1 MVRNVWGPE
10 WPFIRFQK
18 LGLSG
23 EITIMV
29 LDSPETD
36 RKLFCVA
43 LCVDML
49 LLCLNN
55 MLLCVNF
62 VNICMLDILTC
73 TIWKWHNVFHMH

>member
-1 MVRNVWGPE
+1 MVRDVRGSE

-18 LGLSG
+18 LGLSS
-23 EITIMV
+23 EIPRVV
-29 LDSPETD
+29 LDSLETD
-36 RKLFCVA
+36 RGLFCVA

-62 VNICMLDILTC
+62 C
-73 TIWKWHNVFHMH
+73 